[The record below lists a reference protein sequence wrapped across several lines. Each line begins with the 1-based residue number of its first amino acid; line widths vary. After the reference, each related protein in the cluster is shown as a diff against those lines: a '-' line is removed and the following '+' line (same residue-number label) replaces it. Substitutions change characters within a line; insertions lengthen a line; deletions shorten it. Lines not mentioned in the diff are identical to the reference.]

1 MNKKLKIFLLL
12 IQIFGIG
19 LSLYYRK
26 FLLTVAV
33 VLMLIYNL
41 YVFFKWKKIKM
52 KNNFILRSF
61 IASDIILFC
70 FFILIFRMIQIQLFD
85 SNNYKEA
92 INKQINVERREGGER
107 GNIYDSKG
115 KGLAYSI
122 NMYELTVDPKR
133 FIKCVE
139 APVAL
144 KELVNK

>member
-115 KGLAYSI
+115 KGLA
-122 NMYELTVDPKR
+122 
-133 FIKCVE
+133 
-139 APVAL
+139 
-144 KELVNK
+144 

>member
-12 IQIFGIG
+12 IQILGIG
-19 LSLYYRK
+19 LSLYYKK

-33 VLMLIYNL
+33 LLMLVFNL

-61 IASDIILFC
+61 IISDVILFC
-70 FFILIFRMIQIQLFD
+70 FFILMFRMVQIQLFD
-85 SNNYKEA
+85 SENYKEA
-92 INKQINVERREGGER
+92 INKQVNVERKEGGER

-122 NMYELTVDPKR
+122 
-133 FIKCVE
+133 
-139 APVAL
+139 
-144 KELVNK
+144 